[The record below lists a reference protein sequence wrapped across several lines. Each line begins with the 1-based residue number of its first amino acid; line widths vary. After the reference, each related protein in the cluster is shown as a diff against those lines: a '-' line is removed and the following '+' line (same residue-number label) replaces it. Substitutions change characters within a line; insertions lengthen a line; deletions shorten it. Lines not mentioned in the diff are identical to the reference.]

1 VNFEF
6 ANDRAR
12 SKIFQHVI
20 GRVEFTQDGQS
31 KNRARDEVIRR
42 EYDQK
47 TLSEYKYR
55 SISHVHTLPV
65 LLSDEVE
72 VLAHGVPVPNGL
84 ENCAM
89 AGMSCSDGA
98 SDTECEVGKCVI
110 GRLVNEERG
119 KWRYESYTVPD
130 LYYYLYGEEVV
141 ETLAVSRGVFQLPG
155 ADESVNVDK
164 VASVYSTVYLP
175 PSTYSG
181 ESFTRRVVKFLSPT
195 SLQDSLDIFVRLILS
210 SDILATVPLERK
222 TYDRVFNSVTESLP
236 SAWSEFIAAELDELW
251 GDRENLTNREFV
263 AESYNVL
270 GLLYQKAIQFA
281 LSSFRLPAIAIDG
294 QISRPVYNRLPG
306 VSGAYNN
313 EDSDSDVAKWLTSG
327 SDMELSD
334 SKTRIDW
341 FYNNF
346 LDPET
351 CYPLNLDW
359 TAQHM
364 GFFGGMWNLEW
375 DSPFKRL
382 LLRNAHKNDLPEGGL
397 WTRDSEEDTL
407 RGIDLSQIEFA
418 CGNNT
423 VSRYSKNLY
432 NLDNSLVERVVVDE
446 LIADMSQWPG
456 LIPARGSLLSVIFMF
471 WAFNIKAVS
480 AEEFAVNDDGS
491 YSVRSGLRA
500 LESSSPVN
508 LPVIWDVIHVGTDQD
523 AEVGMYSNQLVADMA
538 VCRDVNLANT
548 VVIRMP
554 FYYNRDGKTWDAA
567 KSIID
572 NWMTATADKRLQ
584 YGYPVSDLLTADDFF
599 FEISG
604 GQIDT
609 VIWYPDEI
617 TPQSIP
623 PAGEFQNRFEGDGGE
638 SNLVDPYSITVV
650 ESANAMSG
658 GLWSFN
664 PDFCSPFSNEF
675 CIEFF
680 AYVGDVGEFE
690 NDLVIVV
697 ADNNL
702 LSGWGILGD
711 SLILNFE
718 PFGED
723 QIIPLPWPRE
733 SLTHCS
739 IQYYQG
745 SLIIHLGGELI
756 ASVPYENKINDPIMA
771 FGLFKLLL
779 PEQQD
784 VEVFLGQIRIS
795 SSAIYKDQE
804 SITIPGY
811 PFFQE

>member
-1 VNFEF
+1 VNFQF

-20 GRVEFTQDGQS
+20 GQVEFTQDGQS
-31 KNRARDEVIRR
+31 RNRARDEVIRR

-55 SISHVHTLPV
+55 SISHVHTIPV

-110 GRLVNEERG
+110 GRLVNEEPG

-141 ETLAVSRGVFQLPG
+141 ETLSVSRGVFPLPG
-155 ADESVNVDK
+155 TNESVSVNK

-175 PSTYSG
+175 PSTYSD

-210 SDILATVPLERK
+210 SDILATVSLERK

-251 GDRENLTNREFV
+251 DDRENLTNREFV

-281 LSSFRLPAIAIDG
+281 LSSFRLPRVSIDG

-359 TAQHM
+359 IAQHM

-375 DSPFKRL
+375 DSSFKRL

-397 WTRDSEEDTL
+397 WTLDPEEDSL
-407 RGIDLSQIEFA
+407 RGLDLSQIEVLQGTSTIARYRKKTFN
-418 CGNNT
+418 GDSDFVEESV
-423 VSRYSKNLY
+423 VS
-432 NLDNSLVERVVVDE
+432 DLVID
-446 LIADMSQWPG
+446 ISQWPG
-456 LIPARGSLLSVIFMF
+456 LIPARGSLLSVLFMF

-480 AEEFAVNDDGS
+480 GEEFVQDGDGF
-491 YSVRSGLRA
+491 YRVRSGLRQA
-500 LESSSPVN
+500 ESNAPVN
-508 LPVIWDVIHVGTDQD
+508 LPVVWDVIHVGTEQD
-523 AEVGMYSNQLVADMA
+523 AEVGMYANQLVAGMA
-538 VCRDVNLANT
+538 VCRDVNLSNT
-548 VVIRMP
+548 IVIRMP
-554 FYYNRDGKTWDAA
+554 FYYNRDGRTWDSAR
-567 KSIID
+567 SIMD
-572 NWMTATADKRLQ
+572 NWMTATADKKLQ
-584 YGYPVSDLLTADDFF
+584 YGYPVADLLVAEDVF
-599 FEISG
+599 FEI
-604 GQIDT
+604 
-609 VIWYPDEI
+609 
-617 TPQSIP
+617 
-623 PAGEFQNRFEGDGGE
+623 E
-638 SNLVDPYSITVV
+638 S
-650 ESANAMSG
+650 
-658 GLWSFN
+658 
-664 PDFCSPFSNEF
+664 
-675 CIEFF
+675 
-680 AYVGDVGEFE
+680 
-690 NDLVIVV
+690 
-697 ADNNL
+697 
-702 LSGWGILGD
+702 
-711 SLILNFE
+711 
-718 PFGED
+718 
-723 QIIPLPWPRE
+723 
-733 SLTHCS
+733 
-739 IQYYQG
+739 
-745 SLIIHLGGELI
+745 
-756 ASVPYENKINDPIMA
+756 
-771 FGLFKLLL
+771 
-779 PEQQD
+779 
-784 VEVFLGQIRIS
+784 
-795 SSAIYKDQE
+795 
-804 SITIPGY
+804 
-811 PFFQE
+811 